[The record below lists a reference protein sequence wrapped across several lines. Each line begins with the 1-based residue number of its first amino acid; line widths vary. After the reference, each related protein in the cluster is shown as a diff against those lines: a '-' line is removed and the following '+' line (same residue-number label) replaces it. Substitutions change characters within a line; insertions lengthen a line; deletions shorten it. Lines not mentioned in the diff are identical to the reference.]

1 MRRLE
6 TPATCRAGGPIDR
19 PSGGRLAGA
28 SVIAIGLAA
37 LVPTVAA
44 AQQEPAQEEAAAAD
58 SSFFSKPP
66 LSPGGAFLRSFVLP
80 GWAQAELGAESRGA
94 LYFFAEGFSLFMVAR
109 TQARLSWAERT
120 QPENSAVIASRK
132 QQREDWIAL
141 AVFTAFFAAAD
152 GWVSVHLYGFEERT
166 GVKPEDIAIGV
177 GWRIPIGP

>member
-1 MRRLE
+1 MRQ
-6 TPATCRAGGPIDR
+6 AGGPIA
-19 PSGGRLAGA
+19 GLIQGRLVGV
-28 SVIAIGLAA
+28 SIFAIGLAA
-37 LVPTVAA
+37 FPAAVA
-44 AQQEPAQEEAAAAD
+44 AQQEPTREEAAPAD

-80 GWAQAELGAESRGA
+80 GWAQAELGSESRGA

-109 TQARLSWAERT
+109 TQIRLGYAERT
-120 QPENSAVIASRK
+120 QPKDSGLIESRK